1 MIIGYNRQLG
11 VGTEMRLEID
21 GEFAGIRFSACH
33 FIAGHQKCG
42 RLHGH
47 TYVVS
52 LKLHGEVGSDGM
64 MMDFIPLKRE
74 MRAIAD
80 QLDHRVLIPANSKRL
95 TISQGEEI
103 IIRTDDKKYV
113 LPKEDVVLL
122 PTEESS
128 AEEISHFILTKILDL
143 VDFPSNVKEVEVG
156 VHEELGQSAWVN
168 QKLEGRK

>member
-1 MIIGYNRQLG
+1 
-11 VGTEMRLEID
+11 MRLEID

-52 LKLHGEVGSDGM
+52 MKLHGEMGKNGM
-64 MMDFIPLKRE
+64 VMDFIPLKKE
-74 MRAIAD
+74 LRAIAD
-80 QLDHRVLIPANSKRL
+80 KLDHRVLVPANSKKITL
-95 TISQGEEI
+95 VLGEEVFI
-103 IIRTDDKKYV
+103 KADGKKYA

-128 AEEISHFILTKILDL
+128 AEELCHFILGEVIDN

-156 VHEELGQSAWVN
+156 VHEELGQSAWVSK
-168 QKLEGRK
+168 KLGARR

>member
-1 MIIGYNRQLG
+1 
-11 VGTEMRLEID
+11 MRLEID

-33 FIAGHQKCG
+33 FIAGHKKCG

-52 LKLHGEVGSDGM
+52 LKLHGDMGNDGVV
-64 MMDFIPLKRE
+64 MDFIPLKKE
-74 MRAIAD
+74 LRAIAEE
-80 QLDHRVLIPANSKRL
+80 LDHRVLVPANSKKITL
-95 TISQGEEI
+95 ALGDEVFIKADG
-103 IIRTDDKKYV
+103 KKYA

-128 AEEISHFILTKILDL
+128 AEELCHYILGKVMEN

-156 VHEELGQSAWVN
+156 VHEELGQSAWVGK
-168 QKLEGRK
+168 KLGARK

>member
-1 MIIGYNRQLG
+1 
-11 VGTEMRLEID
+11 MRLEID

-33 FIAGHQKCG
+33 FIAGHNKCG

-52 LKLHGEVGSDGM
+52 LKLHGDMGKGGM
-64 MMDFIPLKRE
+64 VMDFIPLKKELRS
-74 MRAIAD
+74 IAEE
-80 QLDHRVLIPANSKRL
+80 LDHRILVPANSKKITL
-95 TISQGEEI
+95 VLGEEVFI
-103 IIRTDDKKYV
+103 KADGKKYA

-128 AEEISHFILTKILDL
+128 AEELCQYILGKVLEN

-156 VHEELGQSAWVN
+156 VHEELGQSAWVSK
-168 QKLEGRK
+168 KLGGRK

>member
-1 MIIGYNRQLG
+1 
-11 VGTEMRLEID
+11 MRLEID

-52 LKLHGEVGSDGM
+52 LKLHGDVGKDGM
-64 MMDFIPLKRE
+64 IMDFIPLKRE
-74 MRAIAD
+74 LRSIAE
-80 QLDHRVLIPANSKRL
+80 QLDHRVLVPANSKRITL
-95 TISQGEEI
+95 TLGEEVLI
-103 IIRTDDKKYV
+103 KADGKKYA

-128 AEEISHFILTKILDL
+128 AEELCQVILAKLMGI
-143 VDFPSNVKEVEVG
+143 VDFPANVKEVEVG
-156 VHEELGQSAWVN
+156 VHEELGQSAWVS
-168 QKLEGRK
+168 KRLGGKK

>member
-1 MIIGYNRQLG
+1 
-11 VGTEMRLEID
+11 MRLEID

-33 FIAGHQKCG
+33 FIAGHNKCG

-52 LKLHGEVGSDGM
+52 LKLHGEMGKDGM
-64 MMDFIPLKRE
+64 VMDFIPLKKE
-74 MRAIAD
+74 LRAIAEE
-80 QLDHRVLIPANSKRL
+80 LDHRVLVPANSKKITL
-95 TISQGEEI
+95 ALGEEVFI
-103 IIRTDDKKYV
+103 KADGKKYA

-128 AEEISHFILTKILDL
+128 AEELCHFILQKVIEN

-156 VHEELGQSAWVN
+156 VHEELGQSAWVSR
-168 QKLEGRK
+168 KLGARK

>member
-1 MIIGYNRQLG
+1 
-11 VGTEMRLEID
+11 MRLEID

-33 FIAGHQKCG
+33 FIAGHNKCG

-52 LKLHGEVGSDGM
+52 LKLHGDMGRDGM
-64 MMDFIPLKRE
+64 VMDFIPLKKE
-74 MRAIAD
+74 LRAIAEE
-80 QLDHRVLIPANSKRL
+80 LDHRVLVPANSKKITL
-95 TISQGEEI
+95 ALGEEVFI
-103 IIRTDDKKYV
+103 KADGKKYA

-128 AEEISHFILTKILDL
+128 AEELCHFILGKVIEN

-156 VHEELGQSAWVN
+156 VHEELGQSAWVS
-168 QKLEGRK
+168 RKPGVRK